1 MLKDL
6 NFIEIPGKEY
16 NKELVIFALSTC
28 AFCKR
33 AMNHLKNKEIPYK
46 YIYLDEM
53 EVSKKEEIKAELRRQ
68 FKKSLIFPFLVVDWQ
83 QALTGFVEVKWN
95 EII

>member
-1 MLKDL
+1 MLQDL
-6 NFIEIPGKEY
+6 SYIEVAGKEY
-16 NKELVIFALSTC
+16 EKELVIFALSTC

-33 AMNHLKNKEIPYK
+33 AMNHLKNKEIPFK
-46 YIYLDEM
+46 YIYLDEL
-53 EVSKKEEIKAELRRQ
+53 EVSKKEAIKAELRKQ
-68 FKKSLIFPFLVVDWQ
+68 YKKSLIFPFLLVNWQ